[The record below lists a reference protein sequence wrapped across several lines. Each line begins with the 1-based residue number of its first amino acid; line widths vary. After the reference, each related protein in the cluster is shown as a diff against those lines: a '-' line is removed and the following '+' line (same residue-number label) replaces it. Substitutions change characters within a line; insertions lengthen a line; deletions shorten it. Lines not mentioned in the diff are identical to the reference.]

1 MRQRNIN
8 IDFLLAGC
16 NFVTKQDMLVSPGQK
31 IADVIPLLNT
41 ELMKAFKETG
51 AMSINGKRVSE
62 EQVLDV
68 DTRIVILKK
77 LINDPKDLR
86 RQRAKVAPL
95 KKAKK

>member
-16 NFVTKQDMLVSPGQK
+16 DFVSKQSFLVPPGQK
-31 IADVIPLLNT
+31 IADVIPLLNK
-41 ELMKAFKETG
+41 ELMIAVKKTG
-51 AMSINGKRVSE
+51 AMSINGERVSV
-62 EQVLDV
+62 EQILDV

-86 RQRAKVAPL
+86 RQRAKLAQIEKV
-95 KKAKK
+95 KK

>member
-16 NFVTKQDMLVSPGQK
+16 DFVSKQCFLVQPGRK
-31 IADVIPLLNT
+31 IADVIPLLNK
-41 ELMKAFKETG
+41 ELMMAAKETG
-51 AMSINGKRVSE
+51 AFSINGERVSE
-62 EQVLDV
+62 EQILDK

-86 RQRAKVAPL
+86 RQRAKLAPL

>member
-1 MRQRNIN
+1 MKQRNIN
-8 IDFLLAGC
+8 VDFLLAGC
-16 NFVTKQDMLVSPGQK
+16 NFVIKQDMLVPLGQK

-41 ELMKAFKETG
+41 ELIKAFKETG
-51 AMSINGKRVSE
+51 AMSINGELVSE
-62 EQVLDV
+62 EQILNV

-86 RQRAKVAPL
+86 RQRAKLAPL

>member
-16 NFVTKQDMLVSPGQK
+16 DSVVTQDIIVPPGQK
-31 IADVIPLLNT
+31 IADVMTLLNK
-41 ELMKAFKETG
+41 ELMKALKETG
-51 AMSINGKRVSE
+51 AMSINGELVSE
-62 EQVLDV
+62 EQILNT

-86 RQRAKVAPL
+86 RQRAKLAPI
-95 KKAKK
+95 KKVKK

>member
-16 NFVTKQDMLVSPGQK
+16 DFVSKQGFLVPPGQK
-31 IADVIPLLNT
+31 IADVIPLLNK
-41 ELMKAFKETG
+41 ELMTAVKETG
-51 AMSINGKRVSE
+51 AMSINGERVSE
-62 EQVLDV
+62 EHILYV

-86 RQRAKVAPL
+86 RQRAKLAQI
-95 KKAKK
+95 KKVKK

>member
-16 NFVTKQDMLVSPGQK
+16 DFVSKQGFLVPPGKK
-31 IADVIPLLNT
+31 ISDVIPLLNK
-41 ELMKAFKETG
+41 ELMTAVKETG
-51 AMSINGKRVSE
+51 AISINGERVSE
-62 EQVLDV
+62 EQILDV

-86 RQRAKVAPL
+86 RQRAKLAPT
-95 KKAKK
+95 KKVKK

>member
-16 NFVTKQDMLVSPGQK
+16 DFVSKQGFLIPPGQK
-31 IADVIPLLNT
+31 IADVIPLLNK
-41 ELMKAFKETG
+41 ELMTAVKETS
-51 AMSINGKRVSE
+51 AIAINGERVSE
-62 EQVLDV
+62 EQILDV

-86 RQRAKVAPL
+86 RQRAKLAPI
-95 KKAKK
+95 KKVKK

>member
-16 NFVTKQDMLVSPGQK
+16 DFVSKQSFLVQPGRK
-31 IADVIPLLNT
+31 IADVIPLLNK
-41 ELMKAFKETG
+41 ELMTAVKKTG
-51 AMSINGKRVSE
+51 SFSIDGECVNE
-62 EQVLDV
+62 EQILNV

-86 RQRAKVAPL
+86 RQRANLAPIKKV
-95 KKAKK
+95 KK

>member
-16 NFVTKQDMLVSPGQK
+16 NFVNKQDMLVPPGQK
-31 IADVIPLLNT
+31 IADVMPLLNI
-41 ELMKAFKETG
+41 ELMTALKETG
-51 AMSINGKRVSE
+51 AMSINGERVSE
-62 EQVLDV
+62 EQILDV

>member
-16 NFVTKQDMLVSPGQK
+16 DSIAKQDILVSPGQK
-31 IADVIPLLNT
+31 IADVIPLLNK
-41 ELMKAFKETG
+41 ELMMAVKETG
-51 AMSINGKRVSE
+51 AMSINGERVSE
-62 EQVLDV
+62 EQILDV

-86 RQRAKVAPL
+86 RQRAKLAPI
-95 KKAKK
+95 KKVKK

>member
-16 NFVTKQDMLVSPGQK
+16 DFVSKQVFLVPPGQK
-31 IADVIPLLNT
+31 IADVIPLLNK
-41 ELMKAFKETG
+41 ELMTAVKETG
-51 AMSINGKRVSE
+51 AMSINGERVSE
-62 EQVLDV
+62 EQILDV

-86 RQRAKVAPL
+86 RQRAKLAPI
-95 KKAKK
+95 KKVKK

>member
-16 NFVTKQDMLVSPGQK
+16 DSIAKQDILVSPGQK
-31 IADVIPLLNT
+31 IADVIPFLNK
-41 ELMKAFKETG
+41 ELMMAVKETG
-51 AMSINGKRVSE
+51 AMSINGERVSG
-62 EQVLDV
+62 EQILDV

-86 RQRAKVAPL
+86 RQRAMLAPIKKV
-95 KKAKK
+95 KK